1 MDSLRVSF
9 LGRTLPNRF
18 VVKTVVIHVG
28 RQRFYERSE
37 WRDALVVLE
46 QDTID
51 IECVGGSRTRFAGG
65 PVVCFDRCRSKPC
78 ITRCRA
84 GGAGRH
90 LTPAHRGSHP
100 ATATSECG
108 QHVRAGAAAPGNSVI
123 CRWVVA
129 RLA

>member
-46 QDTID
+46 QDTTD

-65 PVVCFDRCRSKPC
+65 PVVCFDP
-78 ITRCRA
+78 
-84 GGAGRH
+84 
-90 LTPAHRGSHP
+90 
-100 ATATSECG
+100 
-108 QHVRAGAAAPGNSVI
+108 AAPGNSVI